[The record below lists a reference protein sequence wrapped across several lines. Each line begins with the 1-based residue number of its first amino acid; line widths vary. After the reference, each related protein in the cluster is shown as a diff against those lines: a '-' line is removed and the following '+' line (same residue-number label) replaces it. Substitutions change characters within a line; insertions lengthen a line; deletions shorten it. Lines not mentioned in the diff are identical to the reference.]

1 MKTANDMIKKMQ
13 DVFAALEANEISRK
27 DAAELVNCVGKMN
40 GLAKSQLEYSKLR
53 GEKPNLDFFKGIS
66 DESKE
71 KDDD

>member
-13 DVFAALEANEISRK
+13 EVFEALEANEISRK

-53 GEKPNLDFFKGIS
+53 GEKPNLSFFKDNNE
-66 DESKE
+66 DEVT
-71 KDDD
+71 DD